1 MRSVVGTFW
10 AGLPTVVTH
19 WPINLG
25 EKRSRSTLFSP
36 TTPLHQ
42 RRVALSD
49 LHQEADPRFAG
60 TMRETDGP
68 PAGARRQLQAGG
80 PAEIVGA

>member
-1 MRSVVGTFW
+1 MFTS
-10 AGLPTVVTH
+10 
-19 WPINLG
+19 
-25 EKRSRSTLFSP
+25 FSP
-36 TTPLHQ
+36 TVAVHT

-60 TMRETDGP
+60 FSGE
-68 PAGARRQLQAGG
+68 AGSHPSGALCQLLQAGG